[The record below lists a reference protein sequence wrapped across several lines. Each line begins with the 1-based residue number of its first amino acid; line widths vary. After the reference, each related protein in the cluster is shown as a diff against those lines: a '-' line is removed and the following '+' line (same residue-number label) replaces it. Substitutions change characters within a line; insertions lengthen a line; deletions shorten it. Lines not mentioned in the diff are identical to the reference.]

1 MSDLLELED
10 LRVSAG
16 PHEIVRGVDL
26 AVPAGQTVA
35 VVGESGSGKS
45 LTMLSVM
52 GLLSPP
58 LRVSGGHVRL
68 AGWELTG
75 LHERQL
81 REIRGNEVAMIYQD
95 PMTSLNPLMRV
106 GEQVMEAMTAHGVA
120 KAQARER
127 MLDLLARVG
136 IPDPRRTA
144 RAYPHE
150 FSGGMRQ
157 RVMIASALAMRPKL
171 LIADEP
177 TTALDVT
184 IQQQILALVDEL
196 RQELGMTTI
205 WVTHDLGVVA
215 RLVDRVVVMYA
226 GHVVEDAPVRQVFA
240 APQHPYTASLLA
252 SLPDP
257 NSDGRGRL
265 ATIPGRP
272 PTSTQTITGCPFRPR
287 CAQARDICAV
297 RPELLPRTLP
307 VSPTAA
313 PAAAGGAVAEP
324 AAGGGA
330 AVAVEAATTR
340 VACHV
345 PPAEWR

>member
-1 MSDLLELED
+1 
-10 LRVSAG
+10 
-16 PHEIVRGVDL
+16 
-26 AVPAGQTVA
+26 
-35 VVGESGSGKS
+35 
-45 LTMLSVM
+45 
-52 GLLSPP
+52 
-58 LRVSGGHVRL
+58 
-68 AGWELTG
+68 
-75 LHERQL
+75 
-81 REIRGNEVAMIYQD
+81 
-95 PMTSLNPLMRV
+95 
-106 GEQVMEAMTAHGVA
+106 
-120 KAQARER
+120 
-127 MLDLLARVG
+127 
-136 IPDPRRTA
+136 
-144 RAYPHE
+144 
-150 FSGGMRQ
+150 MRQ

-226 GHVVEDAPVRQVFA
+226 GHVVEDAPVRQAFA

-272 PTSTQTITGCPFRPR
+272 PTSTQAITGCPFRPR

-307 VSPTAA
+307 APTAA
-313 PAAAGGAVAEP
+313 ASAAAAPVV
-324 AAGGGA
+324 GGGA
-330 AVAVEAATTR
+330 ADGGGTAVAVEAATTR